1 MSGDAGVQDQQS
13 VKRRPGARP
22 FDPVWLREDLE
33 KIIDALKVAEREKH
47 FLRSRWLESLLWME
61 SAAQRTRTRY
71 YALRSVIAVGAV
83 VVPALVSLNVIGAA
97 KTAIL
102 WVTFAVSLVVGL
114 SAALE
119 GFFRLG
125 ERWRHYRRRAE
136 QLKAEGWDF
145 YELAGAYK
153 DAADHS
159 AAFPAFAVKV
169 QLILAQEVEEFIAEI
184 ARAPEGG
191 QTQPSGT

>member
-1 MSGDAGVQDQQS
+1 VSDDAAVHSRQG
-13 VKRRPGARP
+13 VKRRHRARP
-22 FDPVWLREDLE
+22 FDPGWLREDLASV
-33 KIIDALKVAEREKH
+33 IDSLSLSEPEKH
-47 FLRSRWLESLLWME
+47 FLRSRWLEPLLWME
-61 SAAQRTRTRY
+61 DAAQRTRKRY
-71 YALRSVIAVGAV
+71 YVLRAMIAVGAV
-83 VVPALVSLNVIGAA
+83 IVPALVSLNVIGAA

-114 SAALE
+114 STALE

-125 ERWRHYRRRAE
+125 ERWRHYRRRVE
-136 QLKAEGWDF
+136 ELKAEGWDY

-153 DAADHS
+153 DAADHH
-159 AAFPAFAVKV
+159 AAFPAFAARV
-169 QLILAQEVEEFIAEI
+169 QLILAKEVEEFIAEI